1 MRLSLIVLLA
11 LCSFAAQAQLAPRL
25 VLASPDETQES
36 LFGTSLAPI
45 GDLDGDGVTDIAVSA
60 PDEDAVLA
68 DSVVTDGGQLHVFSG
83 TTGSFV
89 RTFTSPNPEFDA
101 FFGEGLLATS
111 DRDGDGTPDFYVSA
125 SREVIGGADN
135 AGRVYLLS
143 GADGTE
149 IASLASPDP
158 QAAGDFGF
166 DLARLGD
173 LTGDGVGEIG
183 VSAKGERV
191 GDLPLAGRLH
201 VFDGAADTLVFTVTA
216 PDPAEESGFGYTS
229 DDAGDLDGDGTPDIV
244 TGEPFRTG
252 PTGLQIAGRLYFV
265 SGADGSVLRSI
276 RSPNETQLGGFG
288 RYVAGLGDV
297 TGDGVPDV
305 ATGANG
311 EPIQGEYL
319 GRAYVISGATGEA
332 AVTIESPDPQPI
344 GFFGELVESAGDVD
358 GDGREDLIV
367 SARAEDDAADPQ
379 ALIGRV
385 YLFSS
390 DGTLLQTYE
399 PPTADPDG
407 IQYFGYG
414 IAALGDLDGDGSAE
428 IGIGAWGENPPGS
441 PPFAGRAY
449 VFPTAMT
456 TRIEATPEATPLA
469 LAVAPN
475 PARGGATV
483 TYTLVEAGP
492 ARVEVFDVLGRS
504 VALLVDERQAA
515 GTHTARAA
523 LGGLPAGLYVV
534 RLRAGDHTETRHLT
548 VIR

>member
-1 MRLSLIVLLA
+1 MRLLVLVLL
-11 LCSFAAQAQLAPRL
+11 LSFAGFAQAQLAPRF
-25 VLASPDETQES
+25 VFASPDETQES
-36 LFGTSLAPI
+36 LFGTSIAPI
-45 GDLDGDGVTDIAVSA
+45 GDLDGDGVTDLAVSA
-60 PDEDAVLA
+60 PDEVAGPDSDPVDDA
-68 DSVVTDGGQLHVFSG
+68 GQVHVFSG
-83 TTGSFV
+83 ATGALV
-89 RTFTSPNPEFDA
+89 RTFRSPNREFDA
-101 FFGEGLLATS
+101 FFGEGLLAAS
-111 DRDGDGTPDFYVSA
+111 DRDGDGTPDFYASA

-149 IASLASPDP
+149 ITSFTSPDP
-158 QAAGDFGF
+158 QPGGDFGF

-191 GDLPLAGRLH
+191 GGLPLAGRLH

-216 PDPAEESGFGYTS
+216 PDPEQESGFGYTS
-229 DDAGDLDGDGTPDIV
+229 DDAGDLDGDGTPDLV

-252 PTGLQIAGRLYFV
+252 PTGLQLAGRLYFV
-265 SGADGSVLRSI
+265 SGADGSVLRVI

-311 EPIQGEYL
+311 EPIQGNYE

-332 AVTIESPDPQPI
+332 AVTILSPDPQFI
-344 GFFGELVESAGDVD
+344 GFFGELVESAGDLD

-367 SARAEDDAADPQ
+367 SARAEDDAANPQ
-379 ALIGRV
+379 VFIGRV

-390 DGTLLQTYE
+390 DGTLLQTLK

-407 IQYFGYG
+407 VQYFGYG
-414 IAALGDLDGDGSAE
+414 IAALGDLDGDGSPE
-428 IGIGAWGENPPGS
+428 VGVGAWGENPPGS

-449 VFPTAMT
+449 VFPTSAST
-456 TRIEATPEATPLA
+456 PTEAAPEATPLA
-469 LAVAPN
+469 LGVAPN
-475 PARGGATV
+475 PARGAAAV
-483 TYTLVEAGP
+483 TFTLAEAGP

-504 VALLVDERQAA
+504 VAVLVDERRTA
-515 GTHTARAA
+515 GVHTARAA
-523 LGGLPAGLYVV
+523 LGDVPAGLYFV
-534 RLRAGDHTETRHLT
+534 RLRAGDRTETRRLT
-548 VIR
+548 VVR